1 MDDNFSPRVKDVITY
16 SKEEALRLGHD
27 FIGTEHLMLGILRDG
42 NGKAIHILNN
52 LDIDLDHL
60 RRKVEILSP
69 ASPNAEVS
77 IEKKNLHLT
86 RQAERALKT
95 TFLEAKVFQSSS
107 ISTAHL
113 LLCIL
118 RNENDPTTKLLNK
131 LKIDYDVAKEQYINM
146 TPNEEEFLEN
156 LPKNESYNDDSGQD
170 DSLKEGNFNNPAN
183 KSNKKSKTPVL
194 DNFGRDLTEMAEEGK
209 LDPVVG
215 REKEIER
222 VSQILSRRKK
232 NNPLLI
238 GEPGVGKSAIAEG
251 LALRII
257 QKKVSRILFNKR
269 VVTLDL
275 ASLVAGTKYRGQ
287 FEERMKAVMNELE
300 KNDDI
305 ILFIDEI
312 HTIVGAGGATGSL
325 DASNMFKP
333 ALSRGEIQCI
343 GATTLDEYRQ
353 YIEKDGALERRF
365 QKVIVEPTTVEE
377 TITILNNIKDKY
389 EDHHNVTYTPEAI
402 EACVKL
408 TDRYMS
414 ERFLPDKA
422 IDALD
427 EAGSRVHI
435 TNIDVPKQILDLE
448 RQLEEVRELKN
459 LVVKKQKYEEAAKL
473 RDDEKKIEKDLA
485 IAQEQWEED
494 SKNNRILV
502 SEDNVAD
509 VVSMMTGI
517 PVNRIAQTESNKLAK
532 LPELIQNKVI
542 GQNEAVL
549 KIARSI
555 QRNRAGLKDPNKPI
569 GSFIFLGQTG
579 VGKTQLAKVLAKELF
594 DSEDALVRIDMS
606 EYMEKFAISR
616 LVGAPPGYVGY
627 EEGGQLTEKVRRK
640 PYCVVLLDEIEK
652 AHPDVFN
659 MMLQVLDDGFLTDSL
674 GRKIDFKNTII
685 IMTSNVGA
693 RQLKD
698 FGQGVGFGTAAK
710 VAQADDNS
718 KSIIENALKKT
729 FAPEFLNRIDDVIV
743 FNTLE
748 KEDINLII
756 EIELKKLVDRVKE
769 LGYQLNLSDKAKA
782 FIADKGF
789 DKQFGARP
797 LKRAIQKYVEDAL
810 AEEIITSKI
819 TSGDEIFMDIEE
831 GSQELTVK
839 VHKAEEPRNQAEEP
853 TNQ

>member
-42 NGKAIHILNN
+42 NGSAVNILNN
-52 LDIDLDHL
+52 LSIDLDHL

-69 ASPNAEVS
+69 ANPNPIAGND
-77 IEKKNLHLT
+77 KKNLHLT

-131 LKIDYDVAKEQYINM
+131 LKIDYDTAKEQYLTM
-146 TPNEEEFLEN
+146 QPNEEDFQDN
-156 LPKNESYNDDSGQD
+156 FPKNESPYGDDSGQD

-257 QKKVSRILFNKR
+257 QKKVSRILYGKR

-333 ALSRGEIQCI
+333 ALARGEIQCI

-365 QKVIVEPTTVEE
+365 QKVIVDPTSIEE
-377 TITILNNIKDKY
+377 TITILNNIKGKY
-389 EDHHNVTYTPEAI
+389 EDHHSVSYTPEAI

-408 TDRYMS
+408 TERYMS

-459 LVVKKQKYEEAAKL
+459 TVVKRQKYEEAARL
-473 RDDEKKIEKDLA
+473 RDDEKRLEKELA

-494 SKNNRILV
+494 SKSNRIQV
-502 SEDNVAD
+502 TEDNVAD

-517 PVNRIAQTESNKLAK
+517 PVNRIAQTESNKLAH
-532 LPELIQNKVI
+532 LPQLIENKVI
-542 GQNEAVL
+542 GQNEAVQ
-549 KIARSI
+549 KIARAI

-659 MMLQVLDDGFLTDSL
+659 MMLQVLDDGYLTDSL
-674 GRKIDFKNTII
+674 GRKIDFRNTII

-698 FGQGVGFGTAAK
+698 FGQGVGFGTSAK
-710 VAQADDNS
+710 TNQADEHS
-718 KSIIENALKKT
+718 KSVIENALKKT

-743 FNTLE
+743 FNALE

-756 EIELKKLVDRVKE
+756 EIELKKLFGRVKD
-769 LGYQLNLSDKAKA
+769 LGYTLILSDEAKA

-819 TSGDEIFMDIEE
+819 HEGDTIEMDLD
-831 GSQELTVK
+831 SDLQELKVK
-839 VHKAEEPRNQAEEP
+839 VKKAEKP
-853 TNQ
+853 TN